1 MPWNFQTGQLLRI
14 SISAK
19 NHIVLVF
26 QRSPFIH
33 MIRRATWKQLSV
45 MRIRLIA
52 YLLHLELFVVSYC
65 CWWHYR
71 ITSIVRI
78 HPFWMVRWVQGAKSI
93 YFAVG
98 FKFQNLK
105 KTSIMEIHSILAN
118 FELYLINWVL
128 LHYFTHVPDEWNS
141 NHALYFMRLWEPA
154 EHLQFFSFVFYVISS
169 RTIIHTRAGS
179 EIGLVPHLK
188 KYIQLQSVC
197 HW

>member
-1 MPWNFQTGQLLRI
+1 MPWNFETGQLLRI

-78 HPFWMVRWVQGAKSI
+78 NPFWLVRWVQGAKSI
-93 YFAVG
+93 YFAFG

-118 FELYLINWVL
+118 FELHLINWVL
-128 LHYFTHVPDEWNS
+128 LHDFTHVPDEWS
-141 NHALYFMRLWEPA
+141 RNHALYFMGLWEPA
-154 EHLQFFSFVFYVISS
+154 EHRHFFSFVFYIISS
-169 RTIIHTRAGS
+169 RTTIRTRAGS